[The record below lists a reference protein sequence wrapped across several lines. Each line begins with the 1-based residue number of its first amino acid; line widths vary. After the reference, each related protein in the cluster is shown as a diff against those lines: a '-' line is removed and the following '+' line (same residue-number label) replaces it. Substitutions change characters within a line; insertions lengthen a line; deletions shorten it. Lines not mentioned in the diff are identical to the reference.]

1 MFKVHIEKEGI
12 IITHSEE
19 EVEAVAEIWKSKYV
33 VIIIKNKKVFISL
46 HITLKDAN
54 TTFNEAKKKYPCTL
68 SKIDRESEEYKSRKT
83 IPYFKIKAGKIKL

>member
-1 MFKVHIEKEGI
+1 MLKVHIENEGI

-19 EVEAVAEIWKSKYV
+19 KVEAVSTFWKRKYV
-33 VIIIKNKKVFISL
+33 VIIIKNKKVLISL
-46 HITLKDAN
+46 HNTLKDAN

-83 IPYFKIKAGKIKL
+83 IPFFKIKAGKIKL